1 MAFVTSAD
9 DDTFPFVE
17 LRTVTTRR
25 FQLVEGFGWLDDAG
39 TFTSVPAH
47 PRLDLPFGDPGYNDD
62 TSTDLAT
69 VPPMLW
75 GLLAS
80 YGAQL
85 YPALLHDAQ
94 CVRAITAYDGGR
106 NFAAGWAARSAAD
119 AQFGETL
126 RDRGVRAIRRT
137 LFVAGVTV
145 GRYMTYRR
153 PAYLAAMGLA
163 VLGAMIL
170 ALLNAHLAGSAV
182 GWLVASLPGRG
193 DWTVEAGPWWLWLVG
208 LVAGGVGTALR
219 PADWRLPVCVV
230 LSGALLP
237 PVLLVTWLVS
247 VLLWLPDWVI
257 WSVTGRQGPQ
267 PKPAPAIRAPKK

>member
-1 MAFVTSAD
+1 MPFVRSAT
-9 DDTFPFVE
+9 DDTFPFVQ

-25 FQLVEGFGWLDDAG
+25 FQLIEGFGWVDGTG
-39 TFTSVPAH
+39 TFTSIPAH
-47 PRLDLPFGDPGYNDD
+47 PPLDLPYGDPAYNDD
-62 TSTDLAT
+62 NSTDLAT

-94 CVRAITAYDGGR
+94 CVRAFAAYDNG
-106 NFAAGWAARSAAD
+106 NDFDAGWRARSAAD
-119 AQFGETL
+119 WQFGETL
-126 RDRGVRAIRRT
+126 RDRGVRDIRRT

-153 PAYLAAMGLA
+153 TAYQFELGLA
-163 VLGAMIL
+163 IAGSMLL
-170 ALLNAHLAGSAV
+170 ALLNAHLAGSTL
-182 GWLVASLPGRG
+182 GWLNSMLPGRT
-193 DWTVEAGPWWLWLVG
+193 DWSVEAGAWWLWAIG
-208 LVAGGVGTALR
+208 AVAMIVGTVLR
-219 PADWRLPVCVV
+219 PADWRVPLCVL

-237 PVLLVTWLVS
+237 PVMVVTWTVS

-257 WSVTGRQGPQ
+257 WVTTGRQGPR
-267 PKPAPAIRAPKK
+267 PRPAPTIHPPRK